1 MKGCASVKKK
11 ALIIATVSVLIAALL
26 IGSFFLLD
34 HLLEPTA
41 AEFINNSKTTLHYKL
56 GDTDSITYPNNFVKH
71 EYEEGYEYASIER
84 DVIYAFTHLHGK
96 DQSPVCSYIY
106 VSKKDEG
113 DPGVLFDIYIGESIR
128 VEKNETLGTEKRSL
142 FDFLEEH
149 GFEEIKDVDYKE
161 SYLEYV
167 DGNRCQWHCYRKNN
181 VDLNVLVDQTGGSEL
196 RAFEIIL
203 TSKE

>member
-26 IGSFFLLD
+26 IGSFFLLN

-106 VSKKDEG
+106 VSKNDES
-113 DPGVLFDIYIGESIR
+113 DPGVLFEIYIGESIR

-142 FDFLEEH
+142 FDFLEEN
-149 GFEEIKDVDYKE
+149 GFEEIKDIDYKE

-167 DGNRCQWHCYRKNN
+167 DGNRCQWHCYRNNN
-181 VDLNVLVDQTGGSEL
+181 VDLNVLVDQTGDSEL

>member
-1 MKGCASVKKK
+1 MKKK
-11 ALIIATVSVLIAALL
+11 ALIIATVSVLAVGLL
-26 IGSFFLLD
+26 IGSFFLLN
-34 HLLEPTA
+34 HLFKPTA

-56 GDTDSITYPNNFVKH
+56 GDTDSIAYPHDFVKH

-84 DVIYAFTHLHGK
+84 DVIYGFTRLRG
-96 DQSPVCSYIY
+96 DDYSPVCSYIY
-106 VSKKDEG
+106 VSKNDEG

-128 VEKNETLGTEKRSL
+128 VEKNETLGTKTRSL

-167 DGNRCQWHCYRKNN
+167 DGNRCHWYCYRKDN
-181 VDLNVLVDQTGGSEL
+181 VDLNVLVDQSGGSEL

-203 TSKE
+203 TSQE